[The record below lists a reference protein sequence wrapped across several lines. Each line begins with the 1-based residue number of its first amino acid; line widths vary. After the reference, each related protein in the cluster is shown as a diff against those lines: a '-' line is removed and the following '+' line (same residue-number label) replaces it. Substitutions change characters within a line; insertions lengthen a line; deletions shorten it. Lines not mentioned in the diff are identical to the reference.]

1 MARRG
6 LCRHS
11 GGVLRMIYKPND
23 MNFELI
29 GTIIAVIG
37 IVVSIWKIQRDNIRE
52 FQKISDKAENNE
64 LKVADIRKDI
74 ETMINDRTRIVTDV
88 YAKMEKIERIHAADI
103 KETSRLITENIE
115 TVRCSE
121 QRRHDEIII
130 RLDTLNAN
138 VATLTGEWSEYKRT
152 HNGTSRTR
160 KTV

>member
-1 MARRG
+1 
-6 LCRHS
+6 
-11 GGVLRMIYKPND
+11 
-23 MNFELI
+23 MNYELI
-29 GTIIAVIG
+29 GTVLTVIG
-37 IVVSIWKIQRDNIRE
+37 IVIAIWKIQRDNIRE

-88 YAKMEKIERIHAADI
+88 YAKMEKIEHIHAADI

-130 RLDTLNAN
+130 RLDTLNVN

>member
-1 MARRG
+1 M
-6 LCRHS
+6 CRHS